1 MLEKMFHLWEN
12 DFHYEIGADN
22 DGLDMIEIRYYDD
35 NKLGTSSSS
44 RVSFTKD
51 QAKLIA
57 QALIELTGEK

>member
-1 MLEKMFHLWEN
+1 MLEKMFELWDTN
-12 DFHYEIGADN
+12 FHYEIGQER
-22 DGLDMIEIRYYDD
+22 DGLDMIEIRYYDE
-35 NKLGTSSSS
+35 NETASSA